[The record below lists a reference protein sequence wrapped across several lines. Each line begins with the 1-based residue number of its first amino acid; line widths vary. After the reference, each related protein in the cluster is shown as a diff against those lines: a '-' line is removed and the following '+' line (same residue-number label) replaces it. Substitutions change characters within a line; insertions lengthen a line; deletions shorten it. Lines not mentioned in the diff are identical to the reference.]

1 MRYEEFVL
9 VIGPNNRGMHYVATR
24 SLSGG
29 DASAMITLP
38 FEAREIETILGDIN
52 SVVVR
57 SSDKLRRIPSA
68 REQVVQ
74 EFGQRLFKAIFK
86 DKVRDCYYAYR
97 RLTAQKKKGMQIQ
110 LVIQDPVL
118 ATLPWE
124 YLYDADQNDY
134 ICFSRE
140 TPIVRYT
147 ELGKSIQTLSVKPPL
162 QILGMVASPRD
173 LERLKVEHE
182 KGLIKSALQELESN
196 GLVELTWLAGA
207 TWRDLQLAMQRG
219 PWHIFHF
226 IGHGG
231 FDQGTDEGI
240 VALEDERGLT
250 HRFGARELA
259 RHLTDHKSLKLVFLN
274 SCEGA
279 RGSDLDLLSS
289 TASTL
294 SARGIPAVLA
304 MQFAITDNAAIEFA
318 RTFYR
323 SLTTQPID
331 AAVTE
336 ARKAISSA
344 LPDTLEW
351 GTPVLYL
358 RSKNSRLFK
367 VTKES
372 STVQKQPE
380 RPAVVK
386 QSILKSSSVS
396 TSQEEK
402 RNKQSDSST
411 GSNRSRNVVRDSQLA
426 EIDTSR
432 KYPKSIPHTGF
443 YAIVRKNFSFDQI
456 RKRLKGTSF
465 ELFIFFGIVDVL
477 FLPYIFYS
485 WANLLAIGVVAYIAI
500 IVLFLMGVSNKNNNI
515 AILTDVAFLLLWL
528 IAGIWY
534 LLRHFNLSWSPF
546 VILLISAILFTF
558 RIYLFRSRK

>member
-1 MRYEEFVL
+1 MSMRYEEFVL

-24 SLSGG
+24 SLAGG

-38 FEAREIETILGDIN
+38 FEGRELETILGNIN
-52 SVVVR
+52 SVVLR

-74 EFGQRLFKAIFK
+74 EFGQRLFEAIFK
-86 DKVRDCYYAYR
+86 DKIRDCYYVCR
-97 RLTAQKKKGMQIQ
+97 RLTTQKKKGMQIQ
-110 LVIQDPVL
+110 LVIQDPAL

-147 ELGKSIQTLSVKPPL
+147 ELGTSIQTLSVKPPL
-162 QILGMVASPRD
+162 QILGMVASPKD
-173 LERLKVEHE
+173 LERLNVEHE
-182 KGLIKSALQELESN
+182 KLLMKNALHELECK
-196 GLVELTWLAGA
+196 GLVELTWLGGA

-231 FDQGTDEGI
+231 FDQITDEGI
-240 VALEDERGLT
+240 IALENERGLT

-289 TASTL
+289 TATTL

-304 MQFAITDNAAIEFA
+304 MQFAITDSAAIEFA
-318 RTFYR
+318 RTFYT

-344 LPDTLEW
+344 LPNTLEW

-358 RSKNSRLFK
+358 RSQNSRLFK

-372 STVQKQPE
+372 STIQKQPE
-380 RPAVVK
+380 RPTVAV
-386 QSILKSSSVS
+386 QSKLNSGSMSSSQVV
-396 TSQEEK
+396 K
-402 RNKQSDSST
+402 RNKQTNSSAR
-411 GSNRSRNVVRDSQLA
+411 SNRSRNVMRESQLA
-426 EIDTSR
+426 EID
-432 KYPKSIPHTGF
+432 KSQEYKKSMPSQGF
-443 YAIVRKNFSFDQI
+443 NAFVRKNFSYDEI
-456 RKRLKGTSF
+456 RRRLKES
-465 ELFIFFGIVDVL
+465 V
-477 FLPYIFYS
+477 
-485 WANLLAIGVVAYIAI
+485 
-500 IVLFLMGVSNKNNNI
+500 K
-515 AILTDVAFLLLWL
+515 
-528 IAGIWY
+528 
-534 LLRHFNLSWSPF
+534 
-546 VILLISAILFTF
+546 
-558 RIYLFRSRK
+558 